1 MSPAQKGAKKTAKA
15 PVKSPAKKTAGPR
28 GCEVCAV
35 GQVGPKKA
43 LAVDDKS
50 GLLTR
55 LRRIEGQ
62 VRGVQ
67 QMVEDERY
75 CPDVLAQISAVESAL
90 QGVSRALVKN
100 HLRHCA
106 THALRSDNEA
116 EREAMVQ
123 ELVDLIGR

>member
-1 MSPAQKGAKKTAKA
+1 MSAGLKK
-15 PVKSPAKKTAGPR
+15 PAKKAAARSKAKTGTSS
-28 GCEVCAV
+28 CDVCAS
-35 GQVGPKKA
+35 GSDAPKKA
-43 LAVDDKS
+43 LAVDDKR

-75 CPDVLAQISAVESAL
+75 CPDVLAQIAAVESAL

-106 THALRSDNEA
+106 THALRSDNPRL
-116 EREAMVQ
+116 REQMVQ